1 LSKSLVNRV
10 SFVQNKTY
18 GFILY
23 EIDIYFK
30 GLVYLNQGIVF
41 LHQGDSVF
49 FVFLKGE
56 DEQMTKLFTCYLQD
70 VNTFNGRFT
79 WLWKETPTLRKKK
92 EAFLET
98 LRTYFKQQQVALHKE
113 FPKKRME
120 MLDYVIYNLV
130 ATGIQAIQSKTLMQK
145 FDVSQSTVSRFVKS
159 LKATP
164 FMLVA
169 RYIKEDTTGAHPDSY
184 VFILKS
190 HTNFDQIC
198 EEIFFAHDTTGIQT
212 LQQEEM
218 TTPVTSPVTSPE
230 CAENVD
236 TPSFEDEKAVSPFIN
251 LDLPKNHLNNHLI
264 SASQSF
270 AYIKGVPKKVNHV
283 YARIQ
288 NAAKAVKR
296 DTKIEIVKE
305 QVHEV
310 TYTTIVGLDKYVHE
324 ANHKGTPLSLD
335 EMCRL
340 VYQIAYNQFTNLLK
354 GNTKE
359 QSSKS
364 DIHTE
369 AETALFT
376 PKQIIRKELVP
387 AWLQAEQ
394 EQNEYTQE
402 AAISLDQQLEM
413 IQLKQDLGQ
422 ELTPEEE
429 SLLQEHSTTYSS
441 FEMAQLKQDLG
452 QALTPE
458 EQALLHQ
465 QDQLK
470 GSVS

>member
-1 LSKSLVNRV
+1 
-10 SFVQNKTY
+10 
-18 GFILY
+18 
-23 EIDIYFK
+23 
-30 GLVYLNQGIVF
+30 
-41 LHQGDSVF
+41 
-49 FVFLKGE
+49 
-56 DEQMTKLFTCYLQD
+56 MTKILTCYLQD
-70 VNTFNGRFT
+70 VNTFNGRFK
-79 WLWKETPTLRKKK
+79 WLWKEKPTLRKKK
-92 EAFLET
+92 EAFLEN
-98 LRTYFKQQQVALHKE
+98 LRTYFKQQQVALHKV

-159 LKATP
+159 LKETP
-164 FMLVA
+164 FMIVA

-198 EEIFFAHDTTGIQT
+198 EEIFFDHDTTGIQT

-230 CAENVD
+230 RAENVD
-236 TPSFEDEKAVSPFIN
+236 TPSFEGEKASSPFIN
-251 LDLPKNHLNNHLI
+251 LDLPKKHLNNHLI

-270 AYIKGVPKKVNHV
+270 AYIKGVPKKVNTVYAGKYGHQLKDF

-296 DTKIEIVKE
+296 DTEIETVKE

-310 TYTTIVGLDKYVHE
+310 AYTAIVGLDKYVHE
-324 ANHKGTPLSLD
+324 ANHKGTTLSLD

-340 VYQIAYNQFTNLLK
+340 VYQIAYNQFSNLLK
-354 GNTKE
+354 GNTE
-359 QSSKS
+359 DQPSES
-364 DIHTE
+364 DIHTKT
-369 AETALFT
+369 ETAALFT
-376 PKQIIRKELVP
+376 PKHIIRKEIIP

-394 EQNEYTQE
+394 EQKESTQE
-402 AAISLDQQLEM
+402 TAISLDQQLEM

-429 SLLQEHSTTYSS
+429 NLLQEHSTTYSS

-458 EQALLHQ
+458 EQALLQ
-465 QDQLK
+465 QHAQLQDT
-470 GSVS
+470 VS

>member
-1 LSKSLVNRV
+1 
-10 SFVQNKTY
+10 
-18 GFILY
+18 
-23 EIDIYFK
+23 
-30 GLVYLNQGIVF
+30 
-41 LHQGDSVF
+41 
-49 FVFLKGE
+49 
-56 DEQMTKLFTCYLQD
+56 MTKLFTCYLQD

-79 WLWKETPTLRKKK
+79 WLWKEKPTLRKKK

-98 LRTYFKQQQVALHKE
+98 LRTYFKQQQEALHKV

-159 LKATP
+159 LKETP
-164 FMLVA
+164 FMIVA

-190 HTNFDQIC
+190 HKNFNQIC
-198 EEIFFAHDTTGIQT
+198 DEIFFDHDTTGIQT
-212 LQQEEM
+212 LQEEEM

-230 CAENVD
+230 RAENVD
-236 TPSFEDEKAVSPFIN
+236 TTSFEDEKTSSPFIN
-251 LDLPKNHLNNHLI
+251 LDLPKKHLNNHLI

-270 AYIKGVPKKVNHV
+270 SYIVGVPKKVNNVYAGKYGHQLKDF

-310 TYTTIVGLDKYVHE
+310 AYTAIVGLDKYVHE
-324 ANHKGTPLSLD
+324 ANHKGTTLSLD

-340 VYQIAYNQFTNLLK
+340 VYQIAFNQFTNLLK
-354 GNTKE
+354 GNTEE
-359 QSSKS
+359 QTSES

-369 AETALFT
+369 AKTALFT
-376 PKQIIRKELVP
+376 PKHIIRKELVP

-394 EQNEYTQE
+394 EQNECTQE

-429 SLLQEHSTTYSS
+429 NVLQEHSTTYSS
-441 FEMAQLKQDLG
+441 LEMAQLKQDLG

-458 EQALLHQ
+458 EQALLHEHAQ
-465 QDQLK
+465 LQDT
-470 GSVS
+470 VS

>member
-1 LSKSLVNRV
+1 
-10 SFVQNKTY
+10 
-18 GFILY
+18 
-23 EIDIYFK
+23 
-30 GLVYLNQGIVF
+30 
-41 LHQGDSVF
+41 
-49 FVFLKGE
+49 
-56 DEQMTKLFTCYLQD
+56 MTKLFTCYLED

-79 WLWKETPTLRKKK
+79 WLWKEKPTLRKKK

-98 LRTYFKQQQVALHKE
+98 LRTYFKQQQVALHKV

-159 LKATP
+159 LKETP
-164 FMLVA
+164 FVIVA

-198 EEIFFAHDTTGIQT
+198 EEIFFDHDTTGIQT
-212 LQQEEM
+212 HQQEEM
-218 TTPVTSPVTSPE
+218 TTPVTTPVTSPE
-230 CAENVD
+230 SAENVD
-236 TPSFEDEKAVSPFIN
+236 TTSFEDEKTSSPFIN

-270 AYIKGVPKKVNHV
+270 AYIKGVPKKVNNVYAGKYGHHLKDF

-296 DTKIEIVKE
+296 DTEIEIVKE
-305 QVHEV
+305 HVHEV
-310 TYTTIVGLDKYVHE
+310 AYTAIVGLDKYVHE
-324 ANHKGTPLSLD
+324 ANHKGTTLSLD
-335 EMCRL
+335 DMCRL
-340 VYQIAYNQFTNLLK
+340 VYQIAFNQFTNLLK
-354 GNTKE
+354 GNIEE
-359 QSSKS
+359 QTSES
-364 DIHTE
+364 DIHIE
-369 AETALFT
+369 AKTALFT

-394 EQNEYTQE
+394 EQNKCTQE
-402 AAISLDQQLEM
+402 ESISLDQQLEM

-422 ELTPEEE
+422 DLTPEEE
-429 SLLQEHSTTYSS
+429 NVLQEHSSTYSS

-458 EQALLHQ
+458 EQALLYEHAQ
-465 QDQLK
+465 LQDV
-470 GSVS
+470 GS

>member
-1 LSKSLVNRV
+1 
-10 SFVQNKTY
+10 
-18 GFILY
+18 
-23 EIDIYFK
+23 
-30 GLVYLNQGIVF
+30 
-41 LHQGDSVF
+41 
-49 FVFLKGE
+49 
-56 DEQMTKLFTCYLQD
+56 MTKILTCYLQD
-70 VNTFNGRFT
+70 VNTFNGRFK
-79 WLWKETPTLRKKK
+79 WLWKEKPTLRKKK

-98 LRTYFKQQQVALHKE
+98 LRTYFKQQQEALHKV

-130 ATGIQAIQSKTLMQK
+130 ATGIQAIHSKTLMEK

-164 FMLVA
+164 FMIVA

-190 HTNFDQIC
+190 HRNFDQIC

-218 TTPVTSPVTSPE
+218 TTPVTTPVTSPE
-230 CAENVD
+230 SAENVD
-236 TPSFEDEKAVSPFIN
+236 TPSFEDEKTSSPFIN
-251 LDLPKNHLNNHLI
+251 LDLPKKHLNNHLI

-270 AYIKGVPKKVNHV
+270 AYIKGVPKKVNNVYAGKYGHQLKDF
-283 YARIQ
+283 YARIR

-310 TYTTIVGLDKYVHE
+310 AYTAIVGLDKYVHE
-324 ANHKGTPLSLD
+324 ANHKGTTLSLD
-335 EMCRL
+335 DMCRL
-340 VYQIAYNQFTNLLK
+340 VYQIAFNQFTNLLK
-354 GNTKE
+354 GNTE
-359 QSSKS
+359 QQTSESN
-364 DIHTE
+364 IHTE
-369 AETALFT
+369 AKTALFT

-394 EQNEYTQE
+394 EQKESTQE
-402 AAISLDQQLEM
+402 TAISLDQQLEM

-429 SLLQEHSTTYSS
+429 NLLKEHSTTYSS
-441 FEMAQLKQDLG
+441 LEMAQLKQDLG

-458 EQALLHQ
+458 EQALLHEHAQ
-465 QDQLK
+465 LQDT
-470 GSVS
+470 VS

>member
-1 LSKSLVNRV
+1 M
-10 SFVQNKTY
+10 
-18 GFILY
+18 
-23 EIDIYFK
+23 
-30 GLVYLNQGIVF
+30 
-41 LHQGDSVF
+41 
-49 FVFLKGE
+49 FLKGE
-56 DEQMTKLFTCYLQD
+56 DEQMTKILTCYLPD
-70 VNTFNGRFT
+70 VNTFNGRFK
-79 WLWKETPTLRKKK
+79 WLWKEKPTLRKKK

-98 LRTYFKQQQVALHKE
+98 LRTYFKQQQEALHKV

-120 MLDYVIYNLV
+120 MLDYVIYNLM

-159 LKATP
+159 LKETP
-164 FMLVA
+164 FMIVA
-169 RYIKEDTTGAHPDSY
+169 RYIKEDATGAHPDSY

-218 TTPVTSPVTSPE
+218 TTPVTTPVTSPE
-230 CAENVD
+230 VAENVD
-236 TPSFEDEKAVSPFIN
+236 TPSFEGEKTSSPFIN
-251 LDLPKNHLNNHLI
+251 LDLPKKHLTNHLI

-270 AYIKGVPKKVNHV
+270 SYIVGVPKKVNNVYAGKYGHQLKDF

-296 DTKIEIVKE
+296 DTEIEIVKE

-310 TYTTIVGLDKYVHE
+310 AYTAIVGLDKYVHE
-324 ANHKGTPLSLD
+324 ANHKGTTLSLD
-335 EMCRL
+335 DMCRL
-340 VYQIAYNQFTNLLK
+340 VYQIAFNQFTNLLK
-354 GNTKE
+354 GNTE
-359 QSSKS
+359 QQTSES

-369 AETALFT
+369 AKTALFT
-376 PKQIIRKELVP
+376 PKHIIRKELVP

-394 EQNEYTQE
+394 EQNECTQE
-402 AAISLDQQLEM
+402 ETISLDQQLEM

-429 SLLQEHSTTYSS
+429 NVLQEHSSTYSS

-452 QALTPE
+452 QALTPQ

>member
-1 LSKSLVNRV
+1 
-10 SFVQNKTY
+10 
-18 GFILY
+18 
-23 EIDIYFK
+23 
-30 GLVYLNQGIVF
+30 
-41 LHQGDSVF
+41 
-49 FVFLKGE
+49 
-56 DEQMTKLFTCYLQD
+56 MTKILTCYLPD
-70 VNTFNGRFT
+70 VNTFNGRFK
-79 WLWKETPTLRKKK
+79 WLWKEKPTLRKKK

-98 LRTYFKQQQVALHKE
+98 LRTYFKQQQEALHKV

-130 ATGIQAIQSKTLMQK
+130 ATGIQAIHSKTLMEK

-164 FMLVA
+164 FMIVA

-190 HTNFDQIC
+190 HKNFDQIC

-212 LQQEEM
+212 LQKEEM

-230 CAENVD
+230 SAENVD
-236 TPSFEDEKAVSPFIN
+236 TPSFEDEKASSPFIN

-270 AYIKGVPKKVNHV
+270 AYIKGVPKKVNNVYAGKYGHQLKDF

-296 DTKIEIVKE
+296 DTEIEIIKE

-310 TYTTIVGLDKYVHE
+310 AYTAIVGLDKYVHE
-324 ANHKGTPLSLD
+324 ANRKGTPLSLD
-335 EMCRL
+335 KMCRL

-354 GNTKE
+354 GNTEE
-359 QSSKS
+359 QSSES

-369 AETALFT
+369 SETASLFT
-376 PKQIIRKELVP
+376 PKHIIRKEIVP
-387 AWLQAEQ
+387 AWLKARKEGKKCKQ
-394 EQNEYTQE
+394 EK
-402 AAISLDQQLEM
+402 AIPLDE
-413 IQLKQDLGQ
+413 QLKIIELKQKLGQ

-429 SLLQEHSTTYSS
+429 NLLKEHSTTYSS
-441 FEMAQLKQDLG
+441 LEMAQLKQDLG
-452 QALTPE
+452 QALTPK
-458 EQALLHQ
+458 EQALLHEHAQ
-465 QDQLK
+465 LQDT
-470 GSVS
+470 VS

>member
-1 LSKSLVNRV
+1 V
-10 SFVQNKTY
+10 FV
-18 GFILY
+18 
-23 EIDIYFK
+23 
-30 GLVYLNQGIVF
+30 
-41 LHQGDSVF
+41 
-49 FVFLKGE
+49 KGE

-70 VNTFNGRFT
+70 VNTFNGRFK
-79 WLWKETPTLRKKK
+79 WLWKEKPTLRKKK

-98 LRTYFKQQQVALHKE
+98 LHTYFRQQQVALHKV

-159 LKATP
+159 LKETP
-164 FMLVA
+164 FMIVA

-198 EEIFFAHDTTGIQT
+198 EEIFFDHDTTGIQT

-218 TTPVTSPVTSPE
+218 TTPVTTPVTSPE
-230 CAENVD
+230 SAENVD
-236 TPSFEDEKAVSPFIN
+236 TPSFEDEKTSSPFIN

-270 AYIKGVPKKVNHV
+270 AYIKGVPKKVNNV
-283 YARIQ
+283 YAGKYGHQLKDFYSRIQ

-296 DTKIEIVKE
+296 DTEIEIGKE
-305 QVHEV
+305 HVHEV
-310 TYTTIVGLDKYVHE
+310 AYTALVGLDKYVHE
-324 ANHKGTPLSLD
+324 ANHKGITLSLD
-335 EMCRL
+335 DMCRL

-354 GNTKE
+354 GNTGE
-359 QSSKS
+359 QSSES

-369 AETALFT
+369 AETAALFT
-376 PKQIIRKELVP
+376 PKHIIRKEIVP

-394 EQNEYTQE
+394 EQKEPTQE
-402 AAISLDQQLEM
+402 PALSLDEQLEM

-422 ELTPEEE
+422 TLTPEEE
-429 SLLQEHSTTYSS
+429 TLLQEHSSTYSS
-441 FEMAQLKQDLG
+441 LEMAQLKQDLG
-452 QALTPE
+452 QALTPQ
-458 EQALLHQ
+458 EQALLHEHAQ
-465 QDQLK
+465 LQDT
-470 GSVS
+470 VS

>member
-1 LSKSLVNRV
+1 
-10 SFVQNKTY
+10 
-18 GFILY
+18 
-23 EIDIYFK
+23 
-30 GLVYLNQGIVF
+30 
-41 LHQGDSVF
+41 
-49 FVFLKGE
+49 
-56 DEQMTKLFTCYLQD
+56 MTKILTCYLPD
-70 VNTFNGRFT
+70 INTFNGRFK
-79 WLWKETPTLRKKK
+79 WLWKEKPTLRKKK

-98 LRTYFKQQQVALHKE
+98 LRTYFKQQQEALHKV

-130 ATGIQAIQSKTLMQK
+130 ATGIQAIHSKTLMEK

-159 LKATP
+159 LKETP
-164 FMLVA
+164 FMIVA

-212 LQQEEM
+212 LQKEEM
-218 TTPVTSPVTSPE
+218 TTPVTTPVTSPE
-230 CAENVD
+230 VAENVD
-236 TPSFEDEKAVSPFIN
+236 TPSFEGEKTSSPFIN

-270 AYIKGVPKKVNHV
+270 SYIVGVPKKVNNVYAGKYGHQLKDF

-296 DTKIEIVKE
+296 DTEIEIVKE
-305 QVHEV
+305 HVHEV
-310 TYTTIVGLDKYVHE
+310 AYTAIVGLDKYVHE

-335 EMCRL
+335 DMCRL
-340 VYQIAYNQFTNLLK
+340 VYQIAYNQFSNLLK
-354 GNTKE
+354 GNTE
-359 QSSKS
+359 NQPSES

-369 AETALFT
+369 AKTALFT
-376 PKQIIRKELVP
+376 PKHIIRKELVP

-394 EQNEYTQE
+394 KQKECTQE
-402 AAISLDQQLEM
+402 EAISLDQQLEM

-429 SLLQEHSTTYSS
+429 TLLKEHSTTYSS
-441 FEMAQLKQDLG
+441 LEMAQLKQDLG
-452 QALTPE
+452 QALTPQ

-465 QDQLK
+465 QGQLK

>member
-1 LSKSLVNRV
+1 
-10 SFVQNKTY
+10 
-18 GFILY
+18 
-23 EIDIYFK
+23 
-30 GLVYLNQGIVF
+30 
-41 LHQGDSVF
+41 
-49 FVFLKGE
+49 
-56 DEQMTKLFTCYLQD
+56 MTKLFTCYLQD

-79 WLWKETPTLRKKK
+79 WLWKEKTTLRKKK

-98 LRTYFKQQQVALHKE
+98 LRTYFKQQQEALHKV

-190 HTNFDQIC
+190 HKNFNQIC
-198 EEIFFAHDTTGIQT
+198 DEIFFDHDTTGVQT

-218 TTPVTSPVTSPE
+218 TTPVTTPVTSPE
-230 CAENVD
+230 RAENVD
-236 TPSFEDEKAVSPFIN
+236 TPSFEGEKEASPFIN

-283 YARIQ
+283 YAGKYGHQLKDFYARIQ

-296 DTKIEIVKE
+296 DAEIEIVKE

-310 TYTTIVGLDKYVHE
+310 AYTAIVGLDKYVHE
-324 ANHKGTPLSLD
+324 ANHKGTTLSLD

-354 GNTKE
+354 GNTE
-359 QSSKS
+359 EPSSES

-369 AETALFT
+369 AKTALFT
-376 PKQIIRKELVP
+376 PKHIIRKELVP
-387 AWLQAEQ
+387 AWLKAEQ
-394 EQNEYTQE
+394 EQNECTKE
-402 AAISLDQQLEM
+402 ATISLDQQLEM
-413 IQLKQDLGQ
+413 IQLKHDLGQ

-429 SLLQEHSTTYSS
+429 NLLKEHSSTYSS
-441 FEMAQLKQDLG
+441 LEMAQLKQDLG

-458 EQALLHQ
+458 EQALLQ
-465 QDQLK
+465 QHAQLQDT
-470 GSVS
+470 VS

>member
-1 LSKSLVNRV
+1 
-10 SFVQNKTY
+10 
-18 GFILY
+18 
-23 EIDIYFK
+23 
-30 GLVYLNQGIVF
+30 
-41 LHQGDSVF
+41 
-49 FVFLKGE
+49 
-56 DEQMTKLFTCYLQD
+56 MTKILTCYLKD
-70 VNTFNGRFT
+70 VDTFNGPFT
-79 WLWKETPTLRKKK
+79 WLWKQKPTLRKKK

-98 LRTYFKQQQVALHKE
+98 LRAHFKQQQLALHKE

-120 MLDYVIYNLV
+120 MLDHVIYNLV
-130 ATGIQAIQSKTLMQK
+130 ATGVQAIRSETLMKK
-145 FDVSQSTVSRFVKS
+145 FNVSKSTVSRFVKS
-159 LKATP
+159 LKDTS
-164 FMLVA
+164 FILVA
-169 RYIKEDTTGAHPDSY
+169 RYIKEDATGAHPDSY
-184 VFILKS
+184 VFVLKS
-190 HTNFDQIC
+190 HKNFNHIC
-198 EEIFFAHDTTGIQT
+198 NEIFFAHDTTGVQT

-218 TTPVTSPVTSPE
+218 TTPVTTPVTSPE
-230 CAENVD
+230 RAENVD
-236 TPSFEDEKAVSPFIN
+236 TPSFEGEKEASPFIN

-270 AYIKGVPKKVNHV
+270 AYIKGVPKKVNNVYAGKYGHQLKDF

-296 DTKIEIVKE
+296 DTEIEIIKE

-310 TYTTIVGLDKYVHE
+310 AYTAIVGLDKYVHE

-354 GNTKE
+354 GNTE
-359 QSSKS
+359 EPTSES

-402 AAISLDQQLEM
+402 VTISLDQQLEM

-422 ELTPEEE
+422 KLTPEEE
-429 SLLQEHSTTYSS
+429 NLLQEHSSTYRSL
-441 FEMAQLKQDLG
+441 EIAQLKQDLG

-465 QDQLK
+465 YNPLK

>member
-1 LSKSLVNRV
+1 M
-10 SFVQNKTY
+10 NK
-18 GFILY
+18 IL
-23 EIDIYFK
+23 
-30 GLVYLNQGIVF
+30 
-41 LHQGDSVF
+41 
-49 FVFLKGE
+49 
-56 DEQMTKLFTCYLQD
+56 TCYLPD

-79 WLWKETPTLRKKK
+79 WLWKEKPTLRKKK

-98 LRTYFKQQQVALHKE
+98 LRTYFKQQQEALHKV

-130 ATGIQAIQSKTLMQK
+130 ATGIQAIHSKTLMEK

-164 FMLVA
+164 FMIVA

-218 TTPVTSPVTSPE
+218 TTPVTTPVTSPE
-230 CAENVD
+230 SAENVD
-236 TPSFEDEKAVSPFIN
+236 TPSFKDEKTSSPFIN
-251 LDLPKNHLNNHLI
+251 LDLPVNHLNNHLI

-283 YARIQ
+283 YAGKYGHQLKDFYTRIR

-296 DTKIEIVKE
+296 DTESEIIKE

-310 TYTTIVGLDKYVHE
+310 AYTAIVGLDKYVHE
-324 ANHKGTPLSLD
+324 ANHKGTTLSLD

-354 GNTKE
+354 GNTE
-359 QSSKS
+359 EPSSES

-369 AETALFT
+369 AEIALFT
-376 PKQIIRKELVP
+376 PKHIIRKELVP
-387 AWLQAEQ
+387 AWLKAEQ
-394 EQNEYTQE
+394 EQNECTQE
-402 AAISLDQQLEM
+402 TAISLDEQLEM

-429 SLLQEHSTTYSS
+429 NLLQEHSSTYSS
-441 FEMAQLKQDLG
+441 LEMAQLKQYLG
-452 QALTPE
+452 QALTPQ
-458 EQALLHQ
+458 EQALLHEHAQ
-465 QDQLK
+465 LQDT
-470 GSVS
+470 VS

>member
-1 LSKSLVNRV
+1 M
-10 SFVQNKTY
+10 
-18 GFILY
+18 
-23 EIDIYFK
+23 
-30 GLVYLNQGIVF
+30 
-41 LHQGDSVF
+41 
-49 FVFLKGE
+49 FLKGE
-56 DEQMTKLFTCYLQD
+56 DEQMTKILTCYLPD
-70 VNTFNGRFT
+70 VNTFNGRFK
-79 WLWKETPTLRKKK
+79 WLWKEKPTLRKKK

-98 LRTYFKQQQVALHKE
+98 LRTYFKQQQEALHKV

-130 ATGIQAIQSKTLMQK
+130 ATGIQAIHSKTLMEK

-159 LKATP
+159 LKETP
-164 FMLVA
+164 FMIVA

-218 TTPVTSPVTSPE
+218 TTPVTTPVTSPE
-230 CAENVD
+230 SAENVD
-236 TPSFEDEKAVSPFIN
+236 TTSFEGEKTSSPFIN
-251 LDLPKNHLNNHLI
+251 LDLPKKHLNNHLI

-270 AYIKGVPKKVNHV
+270 AYIVGVPKKVNHV
-283 YARIQ
+283 YAGKYGHQLKDFYARIQ

-310 TYTTIVGLDKYVHE
+310 AYTAIVGLDKYVHE

-335 EMCRL
+335 DMCRL

-354 GNTKE
+354 GNTE
-359 QSSKS
+359 EPTSES

-369 AETALFT
+369 VQTKAL
-376 PKQIIRKELVP
+376 PKPKHIVRKEIVP
-387 AWLQAEQ
+387 AWLKAEQ
-394 EQNEYTQE
+394 EQNECTQE
-402 AAISLDQQLEM
+402 ATISLDQQLEM

-429 SLLQEHSTTYSS
+429 TLLQEHSSTYSS
-441 FEMAQLKQDLG
+441 LEMAQLKQDLG
-452 QALTPE
+452 QALTPQ
-458 EQALLHQ
+458 EQALLHEHAQ
-465 QDQLK
+465 LQDT
-470 GSVS
+470 VS

>member
-1 LSKSLVNRV
+1 
-10 SFVQNKTY
+10 
-18 GFILY
+18 
-23 EIDIYFK
+23 
-30 GLVYLNQGIVF
+30 
-41 LHQGDSVF
+41 
-49 FVFLKGE
+49 
-56 DEQMTKLFTCYLQD
+56 MTKLFTCYLED

-79 WLWKETPTLRKKK
+79 WLWKEKPTLRKKK
-92 EAFLET
+92 EVFLET
-98 LRTYFKQQQVALHKE
+98 LRTYFKQQQVALHKV

-159 LKATP
+159 LKGTP

-190 HTNFDQIC
+190 HKNFDQIC

-218 TTPVTSPVTSPE
+218 TIPVTTPVTSPES
-230 CAENVD
+230 AENVD
-236 TPSFEDEKAVSPFIN
+236 TPSFEGEKEASPFIN

-264 SASQSF
+264 SDSQSF
-270 AYIKGVPKKVNHV
+270 AYIKGVPKKVNKVYAGKYGHQLKDF

-296 DTKIEIVKE
+296 DTEIEIVKE
-305 QVHEV
+305 HVHEV
-310 TYTTIVGLDKYVHE
+310 AYTAIVGLDKYVHE
-324 ANHKGTPLSLD
+324 ANHKGTTLSLD

-354 GNTKE
+354 GNTEE
-359 QSSKS
+359 QSSES
-364 DIHTE
+364 DIHTKT
-369 AETALFT
+369 ETAALFT
-376 PKQIIRKELVP
+376 PKHIIRKEIVP
-387 AWLQAEQ
+387 AWLKAEQ
-394 EQNEYTQE
+394 EQKDCTQE
-402 AAISLDQQLEM
+402 TAISLDQQLEM

-429 SLLQEHSTTYSS
+429 SLLQEHSSTYSS
-441 FEMAQLKQDLG
+441 LEMAQLKQDLG

-458 EQALLHQ
+458 EQALVREHAQL
-465 QDQLK
+465 QDT
-470 GSVS
+470 VS

>member
-1 LSKSLVNRV
+1 
-10 SFVQNKTY
+10 
-18 GFILY
+18 
-23 EIDIYFK
+23 
-30 GLVYLNQGIVF
+30 
-41 LHQGDSVF
+41 
-49 FVFLKGE
+49 
-56 DEQMTKLFTCYLQD
+56 MTKLFTCYLQD

-79 WLWKETPTLRKKK
+79 WLWKEKPTLRKKK

-98 LRTYFKQQQVALHKE
+98 LRTYFKQQQVALHKV

-159 LKATP
+159 LKETP
-164 FMLVA
+164 FMIVA

-198 EEIFFAHDTTGIQT
+198 EEIFFDHDTTGIQT

-218 TTPVTSPVTSPE
+218 TTPVTTPVTSPE
-230 CAENVD
+230 SAENVD
-236 TPSFEDEKAVSPFIN
+236 TPSFEDEKVSSPFIN

-264 SASQSF
+264 SASQAF
-270 AYIKGVPKKVNHV
+270 AYIKGVPKKVNNVYAGKYGHQLKDF

-296 DTKIEIVKE
+296 DTEIEIVKE
-305 QVHEV
+305 QVHEIA
-310 TYTTIVGLDKYVHE
+310 YTAIVGLDKYVHE
-324 ANHKGTPLSLD
+324 ANHKGTTLSLD
-335 EMCRL
+335 DMCRL

-354 GNTKE
+354 GNKE
-359 QSSKS
+359 DQTSVS

-376 PKQIIRKELVP
+376 PKHIIRKELVP

-394 EQNEYTQE
+394 EQQECTQE

-429 SLLQEHSTTYSS
+429 TLLQEHSSTYSS
-441 FEMAQLKQDLG
+441 LEMAELKQDLG
-452 QALTPE
+452 QALTPK
-458 EQALLHQ
+458 EQDLLHQ
-465 QDQLK
+465 HANLK
-470 GSVS
+470 EPAS

>member
-1 LSKSLVNRV
+1 
-10 SFVQNKTY
+10 
-18 GFILY
+18 
-23 EIDIYFK
+23 
-30 GLVYLNQGIVF
+30 
-41 LHQGDSVF
+41 
-49 FVFLKGE
+49 
-56 DEQMTKLFTCYLQD
+56 MTKILTCYLPD
-70 VNTFNGRFT
+70 VNTFNGRFK
-79 WLWKETPTLRKKK
+79 WLWKEKPTLRKKK
-92 EAFLET
+92 EAFLEI
-98 LRTYFKQQQVALHKE
+98 LRTYFKQQQEALHKV

-130 ATGIQAIQSKTLMQK
+130 ATGIQAIHSKTLMEK

-164 FMLVA
+164 FIIVA

-190 HTNFDQIC
+190 HKNFNQIC

-218 TTPVTSPVTSPE
+218 TTPVTTPVTSPE
-230 CAENVD
+230 HAENVD
-236 TPSFEDEKAVSPFIN
+236 ITSFEGEKTSSPFIN
-251 LDLPKNHLNNHLI
+251 LDLPKKHLNNHLI

-270 AYIKGVPKKVNHV
+270 AYIKGVPKKVNNV
-283 YARIQ
+283 YAGKYGHQLKDFYTRIQ

-305 QVHEV
+305 KVHEV
-310 TYTTIVGLDKYVHE
+310 AYTAIVGLDKYVHE
-324 ANHKGTPLSLD
+324 ANHKGTTLSLD

-340 VYQIAYNQFTNLLK
+340 VYQIAFNQFTNLLK
-354 GNTKE
+354 GNTE
-359 QSSKS
+359 QQTSAS

-369 AETALFT
+369 AKTALFT
-376 PKQIIRKELVP
+376 PKHIIRKELVP

-394 EQNEYTQE
+394 EQKESTKE
-402 AAISLDQQLEM
+402 TAISLDQQLEM

-429 SLLQEHSTTYSS
+429 DLLKEHSSTYSS
-441 FEMAQLKQDLG
+441 LEMAQLKQDLG
-452 QALTPE
+452 QALTPQD
-458 EQALLHQ
+458 QALLHQ
-465 QDQLK
+465 QDQLT

>member
-1 LSKSLVNRV
+1 M
-10 SFVQNKTY
+10 FP
-18 GFILY
+18 
-23 EIDIYFK
+23 
-30 GLVYLNQGIVF
+30 
-41 LHQGDSVF
+41 
-49 FVFLKGE
+49 KGE
-56 DEQMTKLFTCYLQD
+56 DEQMTKLFTCYLED

-79 WLWKETPTLRKKK
+79 WLWKEKPTLRKKK
-92 EAFLET
+92 EVFLET
-98 LRTYFKQQQVALHKE
+98 LRTYFKKQQVALHKV

-130 ATGIQAIQSKTLMQK
+130 ATGIQAIHSKTLMKK

-159 LKATP
+159 LKETP
-164 FMLVA
+164 FMIVA

-190 HTNFDQIC
+190 HTNFNQIC
-198 EEIFFAHDTTGIQT
+198 EDIFFDHDTTGVQT

-218 TTPVTSPVTSPE
+218 TTPVTTPVTSPE
-230 CAENVD
+230 SAENVD
-236 TPSFEDEKAVSPFIN
+236 TPSFEGEKEASPFIN

-264 SASQSF
+264 SVSQSF
-270 AYIKGVPKKVNHV
+270 AYIKGVPKKVNNVYAGKYGHQLKDF

-296 DTKIEIVKE
+296 DTEIEIVKE

-310 TYTTIVGLDKYVHE
+310 AYTAIVGLDKYVHE
-324 ANHKGTPLSLD
+324 ANHKGTTLSLD

-354 GNTKE
+354 GNTE
-359 QSSKS
+359 EPSSES

-369 AETALFT
+369 AKTALFT

-387 AWLQAEQ
+387 EWLKAEQ
-394 EQNEYTQE
+394 EQNECTQE
-402 AAISLDQQLEM
+402 ETISLDQQLEM

-429 SLLQEHSTTYSS
+429 TVLQEHSTTYSS
-441 FEMAQLKQDLG
+441 FEMAQLKHDLG

-465 QDQLK
+465 HAQLQDT
-470 GSVS
+470 VS

>member
-1 LSKSLVNRV
+1 
-10 SFVQNKTY
+10 
-18 GFILY
+18 
-23 EIDIYFK
+23 
-30 GLVYLNQGIVF
+30 
-41 LHQGDSVF
+41 
-49 FVFLKGE
+49 
-56 DEQMTKLFTCYLQD
+56 MTKILTCYLPD
-70 VNTFNGRFT
+70 VNTFNGRFK
-79 WLWKETPTLRKKK
+79 WLWKEKPTLRKKK

-98 LRTYFKQQQVALHKE
+98 LRTYFKQQQEGLHKV

-130 ATGIQAIQSKTLMQK
+130 ATGIQAIHSKTLMEK

-159 LKATP
+159 LKETP
-164 FMLVA
+164 FMIVA

-218 TTPVTSPVTSPE
+218 TTPVTTPVTSPE

-236 TPSFEDEKAVSPFIN
+236 KPSFEDEKASSPFIN
-251 LDLPKNHLNNHLI
+251 LDLPKKHLNNHLI

-270 AYIKGVPKKVNHV
+270 AYIKGVPKKVNNVYAGKYGHQLKDF

-296 DTKIEIVKE
+296 DTEIEIVKE

-310 TYTTIVGLDKYVHE
+310 AYTAIVGLDKYVHE
-324 ANHKGTPLSLD
+324 ANHKGTTLSLD

-340 VYQIAYNQFTNLLK
+340 VYQIAFNQFTNLLK
-354 GNTKE
+354 GNTE
-359 QSSKS
+359 QQTSES

-369 AETALFT
+369 AKTALFT
-376 PKQIIRKELVP
+376 PKHIIRKELVP

-394 EQNEYTQE
+394 EQNECIQE
-402 AAISLDQQLEM
+402 VTISLDQQLEM

-429 SLLQEHSTTYSS
+429 NVLQEHSSTYSS
-441 FEMAQLKQDLG
+441 LEMAQLKQDLG

-458 EQALLHQ
+458 EQALLHEHAQ
-465 QDQLK
+465 LQDT
-470 GSVS
+470 VS

>member
-1 LSKSLVNRV
+1 
-10 SFVQNKTY
+10 
-18 GFILY
+18 
-23 EIDIYFK
+23 
-30 GLVYLNQGIVF
+30 
-41 LHQGDSVF
+41 
-49 FVFLKGE
+49 
-56 DEQMTKLFTCYLQD
+56 MTKLFTCYLQD

-79 WLWKETPTLRKKK
+79 WLWKEKPTLRKKK

-98 LRTYFKQQQVALHKE
+98 LRTYFKQQQVALHKV

-159 LKATP
+159 LKETP
-164 FMLVA
+164 FMIVA

-198 EEIFFAHDTTGIQT
+198 EEIFFDHDTTGIQT

-218 TTPVTSPVTSPE
+218 TTPVTTPVTSPE
-230 CAENVD
+230 SAENVD
-236 TPSFEDEKAVSPFIN
+236 IPSFEDEKPSSPFIN

-283 YARIQ
+283 YAGKYGHQLKDFYARIR

-296 DTKIEIVKE
+296 DTEIEIVKE

-310 TYTTIVGLDKYVHE
+310 AYTAIVGLDKYVHE

-335 EMCRL
+335 DMCRL
-340 VYQIAYNQFTNLLK
+340 VYQIAFNQFTNLLK
-354 GNTKE
+354 GNIEEPTSE
-359 QSSKS
+359 S

-376 PKQIIRKELVP
+376 PKHIIRKELVP

-394 EQNEYTQE
+394 EQKERTQE
-402 AAISLDQQLEM
+402 TAISLDQQLEM
-413 IQLKQDLGQ
+413 IQLKQDLRQ

-429 SLLQEHSTTYSS
+429 NVLQEHSTTYSS

-452 QALTPE
+452 QVLTPE
-458 EQALLHQ
+458 EQALLHEHAQ
-465 QDQLK
+465 LQDT
-470 GSVS
+470 VS

>member
-1 LSKSLVNRV
+1 M
-10 SFVQNKTY
+10 NK
-18 GFILY
+18 IL
-23 EIDIYFK
+23 
-30 GLVYLNQGIVF
+30 
-41 LHQGDSVF
+41 
-49 FVFLKGE
+49 
-56 DEQMTKLFTCYLQD
+56 TCYLPD
-70 VNTFNGRFT
+70 VNTFNGRFK
-79 WLWKETPTLRKKK
+79 WLWKEKPTLRKKK

-98 LRTYFKQQQVALHKE
+98 LRTYFKQQQEALHKV

-130 ATGIQAIQSKTLMQK
+130 ATGIQAIHSKTLMEK

-159 LKATP
+159 LKETP
-164 FMLVA
+164 FMIVA

-218 TTPVTSPVTSPE
+218 TTPVTTPVTSPE
-230 CAENVD
+230 VAENVD
-236 TPSFEDEKAVSPFIN
+236 TTSFEDEKTSSPFIN
-251 LDLPKNHLNNHLI
+251 LDLPKKHLNNHLI

-270 AYIKGVPKKVNHV
+270 AYIKGVPKKVNNVYAGKYGHQLKYF
-283 YARIQ
+283 YARIR

-296 DTKIEIVKE
+296 DTEIEIMKE

-310 TYTTIVGLDKYVHE
+310 AYTAIVGLDKYVHE

-354 GNTKE
+354 GNTE
-359 QSSKS
+359 EPTSES

-369 AETALFT
+369 VQTKAL
-376 PKQIIRKELVP
+376 PKPKHIIRKEIVP
-387 AWLQAEQ
+387 TWLKAEQ
-394 EQNEYTQE
+394 EQKESTQE
-402 AAISLDQQLEM
+402 TAISLDQQLEM

-422 ELTPEEE
+422 ELTREEE
-429 SLLQEHSTTYSS
+429 TLLQEHSSTYSS
-441 FEMAQLKQDLG
+441 LEMAELKQDLG
-452 QALTPE
+452 QALTPK
-458 EQALLHQ
+458 EQDLLHQ
-465 QDQLK
+465 HANLK
-470 GSVS
+470 EPAS

>member
-1 LSKSLVNRV
+1 
-10 SFVQNKTY
+10 
-18 GFILY
+18 
-23 EIDIYFK
+23 
-30 GLVYLNQGIVF
+30 
-41 LHQGDSVF
+41 
-49 FVFLKGE
+49 
-56 DEQMTKLFTCYLQD
+56 MTKLFTCYLQD

-79 WLWKETPTLRKKK
+79 WLWKEKPTLRKKK

-98 LRTYFKQQQVALHKE
+98 LRTYFKQQQLALHKV

-130 ATGIQAIQSKTLMQK
+130 ATGIQAINSKTLMKK

-164 FMLVA
+164 FMIVA

-190 HTNFDQIC
+190 HKNFDQIC
-198 EEIFFAHDTTGIQT
+198 DEIFFAHDTTDVQT

-218 TTPVTSPVTSPE
+218 TTPVTTPVTSPE
-230 CAENVD
+230 SAENVD
-236 TPSFEDEKAVSPFIN
+236 TPRFEDEKTSSPFIN

-283 YARIQ
+283 YAGKYGHQLKDFYARIQ

-296 DTKIEIVKE
+296 DTEIEIVKE
-305 QVHEV
+305 HVHEIA
-310 TYTTIVGLDKYVHE
+310 YSTIVGLDKYVHE
-324 ANHKGTPLSLD
+324 ANHKGTTLSLD

-340 VYQIAYNQFTNLLK
+340 VYQIAYNQFMDLLK
-354 GNTKE
+354 ENE
-359 QSSKS
+359 EEPASES

-369 AETALFT
+369 AETAALFT
-376 PKQIIRKELVP
+376 PKHITRKEMVP
-387 AWLQAEQ
+387 AWLKAEQ
-394 EQNEYTQE
+394 EQKEHTKE
-402 AAISLDQQLEM
+402 AAISLEQQLEM

-422 ELTPEEE
+422 ELTSEEE
-429 SLLQEHSTTYSS
+429 RLLQEHSSTYSS
-441 FEMAQLKQDLG
+441 LEMAHLKQDLG
-452 QALTPE
+452 QELSPE
-458 EQALLHQ
+458 EQELLRKHAQ
-465 QDQLK
+465 KQ
-470 GSVS
+470 GSAS

>member
-1 LSKSLVNRV
+1 M
-10 SFVQNKTY
+10 NK
-18 GFILY
+18 IL
-23 EIDIYFK
+23 
-30 GLVYLNQGIVF
+30 
-41 LHQGDSVF
+41 
-49 FVFLKGE
+49 
-56 DEQMTKLFTCYLQD
+56 TCYLPD
-70 VNTFNGRFT
+70 VNTFNGRFK
-79 WLWKETPTLRKKK
+79 WLWKEKPTLRKKK

-98 LRTYFKQQQVALHKE
+98 LRTYFKQQQLALHKV

-120 MLDYVIYNLV
+120 MLDHVIYNLV
-130 ATGIQAIQSKTLMQK
+130 ATGIQAIRSETLMKK
-145 FDVSQSTVSRFVKS
+145 FNVSKSTVSRFVKS
-159 LKATP
+159 LKDTP
-164 FMLVA
+164 FILVA

-184 VFILKS
+184 VFVLKS
-190 HTNFDQIC
+190 HKNFNQIC
-198 EEIFFAHDTTGIQT
+198 DEVFFAHDTTGVQT

-218 TTPVTSPVTSPE
+218 TTPVTTPVTSPE
-230 CAENVD
+230 RTENVD
-236 TPSFEDEKAVSPFIN
+236 TPSFEGEKEPFPFIN
-251 LDLPKNHLNNHLI
+251 LDLPVNHINNHLI
-264 SASQSF
+264 SVSQSF
-270 AYIKGVPKKVNHV
+270 AYIKGVPKKVNNVYAGKYGHQLKDF

-296 DTKIEIVKE
+296 DTEIEIVKE

-310 TYTTIVGLDKYVHE
+310 AYTAIVGLDKYVHE

-354 GNTKE
+354 GNTE
-359 QSSKS
+359 EPSSKS

-369 AETALFT
+369 AETALYT

-387 AWLQAEQ
+387 AWLKAEQ
-394 EQNEYTQE
+394 EQNECTQE
-402 AAISLDQQLEM
+402 ETISLDQQLEM

-429 SLLQEHSTTYSS
+429 NVLKEHSSTYSS
-441 FEMAQLKQDLG
+441 LEMAQLKQDLG
-452 QALTPE
+452 QALTPQ

>member
-1 LSKSLVNRV
+1 
-10 SFVQNKTY
+10 
-18 GFILY
+18 
-23 EIDIYFK
+23 
-30 GLVYLNQGIVF
+30 
-41 LHQGDSVF
+41 
-49 FVFLKGE
+49 
-56 DEQMTKLFTCYLQD
+56 MTKILTCYLPD
-70 VNTFNGRFT
+70 VNTFNGRFK
-79 WLWKETPTLRKKK
+79 WLWKEKPTLRKKK

-98 LRTYFKQQQVALHKE
+98 LRTYFKQQQEALHKV

-130 ATGIQAIQSKTLMQK
+130 ATGIQAIHSKTLMEK

-164 FMLVA
+164 FMIVA

-190 HTNFDQIC
+190 HKNFDQIC

-212 LQQEEM
+212 VQQEEM
-218 TTPVTSPVTSPE
+218 TTPVTTPVTSPE
-230 CAENVD
+230 GAENVD
-236 TPSFEDEKAVSPFIN
+236 IPSFEGEKTSSPFIN
-251 LDLPKNHLNNHLI
+251 LDLPKDHLNNHLI

-283 YARIQ
+283 YAGKYGHQLKAFYARIQ

-310 TYTTIVGLDKYVHE
+310 AYTAIVGLDKYVHE
-324 ANHKGTPLSLD
+324 ANHKGIPLSLD

-340 VYQIAYNQFTNLLK
+340 VYQIAFNQFTNLLK
-354 GNTKE
+354 GNTE
-359 QSSKS
+359 EPTSES

-369 AETALFT
+369 AKTALFT
-376 PKQIIRKELVP
+376 PKHIIRKELVP

-394 EQNEYTQE
+394 EQKECTQE
-402 AAISLDQQLEM
+402 PALSLDEQLEM
-413 IQLKQDLGQ
+413 IQLKQDLAQ

-429 SLLQEHSTTYSS
+429 NLLKEHSTTYSS
-441 FEMAQLKQDLG
+441 LEMAQLKQDLG

-465 QDQLK
+465 QGQLK

>member
-1 LSKSLVNRV
+1 
-10 SFVQNKTY
+10 
-18 GFILY
+18 
-23 EIDIYFK
+23 
-30 GLVYLNQGIVF
+30 
-41 LHQGDSVF
+41 
-49 FVFLKGE
+49 
-56 DEQMTKLFTCYLQD
+56 MTKILTCYLPD
-70 VNTFNGRFT
+70 VNSFNGRFT
-79 WLWKETPTLRKKK
+79 WLWKEKPTLRKKK

-98 LRTYFKQQQVALHKE
+98 LRTYFKQQQEALHKV

-130 ATGIQAIQSKTLMQK
+130 ATGIQAIHSKTLMEK

-164 FMLVA
+164 FMIVA

-198 EEIFFAHDTTGIQT
+198 EEIFFAHDTTGVQA

-218 TTPVTSPVTSPE
+218 TSPVTSPVTSPE
-230 CAENVD
+230 SAENVD
-236 TPSFEDEKAVSPFIN
+236 TTSFEDEKTSSPFIN

-270 AYIKGVPKKVNHV
+270 AYIVGVPKKVNNVYAGKYGHQLKDF
-283 YARIQ
+283 YARIR

-296 DTKIEIVKE
+296 DTEIKIIKE

-310 TYTTIVGLDKYVHE
+310 AYTAIVGLDKYVHE

-335 EMCRL
+335 EMYRL

-359 QSSKS
+359 PSSES

-369 AETALFT
+369 AKTALFT
-376 PKQIIRKELVP
+376 PKHIIRKELVP
-387 AWLQAEQ
+387 AWLKAQQ
-394 EQNEYTQE
+394 EQKESTQE
-402 AAISLDQQLEM
+402 ATISLDEQLEM

-422 ELTPEEE
+422 ELTQEEE
-429 SLLQEHSTTYSS
+429 TLLQEHSSTYSS

-452 QALTPE
+452 QVLTPQ

-465 QDQLK
+465 HEQLQDT
-470 GSVS
+470 VS

>member
-1 LSKSLVNRV
+1 
-10 SFVQNKTY
+10 
-18 GFILY
+18 
-23 EIDIYFK
+23 
-30 GLVYLNQGIVF
+30 
-41 LHQGDSVF
+41 
-49 FVFLKGE
+49 
-56 DEQMTKLFTCYLQD
+56 MTKILTCYLPD
-70 VNTFNGRFT
+70 VNTFNGRFK

-98 LRTYFKQQQVALHKE
+98 LRTYFKQQQEALHKV

-130 ATGIQAIQSKTLMQK
+130 ATGIQAIHSKTLMEK

-164 FMLVA
+164 FMIVA

-190 HTNFDQIC
+190 HKNFAQIC

-218 TTPVTSPVTSPE
+218 TTPVTTPVTSPE
-230 CAENVD
+230 SAENVD
-236 TPSFEDEKAVSPFIN
+236 TASLEGEKALSPFIN
-251 LDLPKNHLNNHLI
+251 LDLPENHLNNHLI

-283 YARIQ
+283 YAGKYGHQLKDFYARIQ

-296 DTKIEIVKE
+296 DTEIKIIKE
-305 QVHEV
+305 QIHEV
-310 TYTTIVGLDKYVHE
+310 AYTAIVGLDKYVHE

-354 GNTKE
+354 GNTE
-359 QSSKS
+359 EPSSES

-376 PKQIIRKELVP
+376 PKHIIRKELVP
-387 AWLQAEQ
+387 TWLQAEQ
-394 EQNEYTQE
+394 EQKESTQE
-402 AAISLDQQLEM
+402 TAISLDQQLEM

-429 SLLQEHSTTYSS
+429 TLLQEHSTTYSS
-441 FEMAQLKQDLG
+441 LEMAQLKQDLG

-458 EQALLHQ
+458 EQALLHEHA
-465 QDQLK
+465 QLEDT
-470 GSVS
+470 VS

>member
-1 LSKSLVNRV
+1 
-10 SFVQNKTY
+10 
-18 GFILY
+18 
-23 EIDIYFK
+23 
-30 GLVYLNQGIVF
+30 
-41 LHQGDSVF
+41 
-49 FVFLKGE
+49 
-56 DEQMTKLFTCYLQD
+56 MTKILTCYLPD

-79 WLWKETPTLRKKK
+79 WLWKEKPTLRKKK

-98 LRTYFKQQQVALHKE
+98 LRTYFKQQQEALHKV

-130 ATGIQAIQSKTLMQK
+130 ATGIQAIHSKTLMEK

-164 FMLVA
+164 FMIVA

-212 LQQEEM
+212 LHQEEM
-218 TTPVTSPVTSPE
+218 TTPVTTPVTTPE
-230 CAENVD
+230 SAENVD
-236 TPSFEDEKAVSPFIN
+236 TPSFEDEKEASPFIN

-270 AYIKGVPKKVNHV
+270 SYIKGVPKKVNHV
-283 YARIQ
+283 YAGKYGHQLKDFYARIQ

-296 DTKIEIVKE
+296 DTEIEIIKE

-310 TYTTIVGLDKYVHE
+310 AYTAIVGLDKYVHE

-354 GNTKE
+354 GNIE
-359 QSSKS
+359 EPSSES

-376 PKQIIRKELVP
+376 PKHIIRKELVP
-387 AWLQAEQ
+387 AWLKAEQ
-394 EQNEYTQE
+394 EQKESTQE
-402 AAISLDQQLEM
+402 TAISLNQQLEM

-429 SLLQEHSTTYSS
+429 TLLQEHSTTYSS

-452 QALTPE
+452 QALTPK
-458 EQALLHQ
+458 EQALLHEHAQ
-465 QDQLK
+465 LQDT
-470 GSVS
+470 VS

>member
-1 LSKSLVNRV
+1 
-10 SFVQNKTY
+10 
-18 GFILY
+18 
-23 EIDIYFK
+23 
-30 GLVYLNQGIVF
+30 
-41 LHQGDSVF
+41 
-49 FVFLKGE
+49 
-56 DEQMTKLFTCYLQD
+56 MTKILTCYLPD
-70 VNTFNGRFT
+70 VNTFNGRFK
-79 WLWKETPTLRKKK
+79 WLWKEKPTLRKKK

-98 LRTYFKQQQVALHKE
+98 LRTYFKQQQEALHKV

-130 ATGIQAIQSKTLMQK
+130 ATGIQAIHSKTLMEK

-164 FMLVA
+164 FMIVA

-190 HTNFDQIC
+190 HKNFNQIC
-198 EEIFFAHDTTGIQT
+198 EEIFFAHDTTGIQA

-218 TTPVTSPVTSPE
+218 TTPVTTPVTSPE
-230 CAENVD
+230 SAENVD
-236 TPSFEDEKAVSPFIN
+236 TPSFEDEKTSSPFIN

-264 SASQSF
+264 STSQSF

-283 YARIQ
+283 YAGKYGHQLKDFYARIQ

-296 DTKIEIVKE
+296 DIEIEIIKE

-310 TYTTIVGLDKYVHE
+310 AYTAIVGLDKYVHE

-335 EMCRL
+335 DMCRL

-354 GNTKE
+354 GNTE
-359 QSSKS
+359 EPSSES

-394 EQNEYTQE
+394 DQKECTQE
-402 AAISLDQQLEM
+402 ETISLDQQLEM
-413 IQLKQDLGQ
+413 IQLKHDLEQ

-429 SLLQEHSTTYSS
+429 ALLQEHSSTYSS
-441 FEMAQLKQDLG
+441 FEVAQLKQDLG

-458 EQALLHQ
+458 EQALLQ
-465 QDQLK
+465 QHAQLQDTI
-470 GSVS
+470 S

>member
-1 LSKSLVNRV
+1 
-10 SFVQNKTY
+10 
-18 GFILY
+18 
-23 EIDIYFK
+23 
-30 GLVYLNQGIVF
+30 
-41 LHQGDSVF
+41 
-49 FVFLKGE
+49 
-56 DEQMTKLFTCYLQD
+56 MTKILTCYLPD
-70 VNTFNGRFT
+70 VNSFNGRFK
-79 WLWKETPTLRKKK
+79 WLWKEKPTLRKKK

-98 LRTYFKQQQVALHKE
+98 LRTYFKQQQEALHKV

-130 ATGIQAIQSKTLMQK
+130 ATGIQAIHSKTLMEK

-164 FMLVA
+164 FMIVA

-218 TTPVTSPVTSPE
+218 TTPVTTPVTSPE
-230 CAENVD
+230 SVENVD
-236 TPSFEDEKAVSPFIN
+236 TSGLEDEKVSFPFIN
-251 LDLPKNHLNNHLI
+251 LDLPKKHLNNHLI

-270 AYIKGVPKKVNHV
+270 AYIKGVPKKVNNVYAGKYGHQLKDF

-288 NAAKAVKR
+288 NAAKAIKR
-296 DTKIEIVKE
+296 DTEIEIIKE
-305 QVHEV
+305 HVHEIA
-310 TYTTIVGLDKYVHE
+310 YTAIVGLDKYVHE

-335 EMCRL
+335 DMCRL

-354 GNTKE
+354 GNTE
-359 QSSKS
+359 EPTSES

-369 AETALFT
+369 AKTALFT
-376 PKQIIRKELVP
+376 PKHIIRKELVP
-387 AWLQAEQ
+387 AWLKAEQ
-394 EQNEYTQE
+394 EQNECTQE
-402 AAISLDQQLEM
+402 ETISLDQQLEM

-429 SLLQEHSTTYSS
+429 NLLQEHSSTYSS
-441 FEMAQLKQDLG
+441 LEMAQLKQDLG
-452 QALTPE
+452 QALTPQ
-458 EQALLHQ
+458 EQALLHEHA
-465 QDQLK
+465 QLRDT
-470 GSVS
+470 VS